1 MLPIA
6 PYVLQRQNGSANL
19 RNRHKKWT
27 TDKKNSDKSEQKAR
41 FHSEK
46 PVISSATLNL
56 ISPIDPHHGARIAGF
71 HGRVDQWYQRSQ
83 SKPITAERQRP
94 GRHAQCLLLDC
105 IPTSLLKSIKWANLV
120 DGFIKELSRS
130 NAKAMY
136 CNGVMHR
143 QTRTPFFLGIRS
155 GMDMSNSPGGTKGEK
170 IVL

>member
-1 MLPIA
+1 MLQIA
-6 PYVLQRQNGSANL
+6 PYVLQRQNGSDDL

-83 SKPITAERQRP
+83 SKPITAER
-94 GRHAQCLLLDC
+94 GRDPADTHSVFYWIAFQPL
-105 IPTSLLKSIKWANLV
+105 SLEDFA
-120 DGFIKELSRS
+120 
-130 NAKAMY
+130 
-136 CNGVMHR
+136 
-143 QTRTPFFLGIRS
+143 
-155 GMDMSNSPGGTKGEK
+155 GG
-170 IVL
+170 